1 MVLYLDV
8 ILFLNFIVNYCFMKL
23 IYILFKEKESI
34 RRLILSSVL
43 SLCLLLCF
51 LLNYYLFNIV
61 KIIGGMFLIS
71 VAFKYSNK
79 TRYIFMCALYYILQ
93 YAFIGVLTIFNV
105 KGLACLV
112 FLLLVCLLVLIYSRR
127 SHILPQK
134 TYKVIVEINNKKYN
148 IDGFLDTGNIACYYD
163 LPIIFLD
170 YKYYDNTLKEVGVIE
185 VNTISGT
192 GIIKCFKPDHFYILE
207 NNKRIEKDV
216 LVSFYEFKDQTNCL
230 LNYLLFI

>member
-1 MVLYLDV
+1 
-8 ILFLNFIVNYCFMKL
+8 
-23 IYILFKEKESI
+23 
-34 RRLILSSVL
+34 
-43 SLCLLLCF
+43 
-51 LLNYYLFNIV
+51 
-61 KIIGGMFLIS
+61 
-71 VAFKYSNK
+71 
-79 TRYIFMCALYYILQ
+79 MCALYYILQ